1 MCAQTPQELEGFLQQ
16 CQLRVNAVLEKKF
29 DVEYPSSNLKQ
40 AMTYAALGGGKRI
53 RPALVYGSVLAVGGE
68 LAAGDA
74 AACAV
79 ELIHSYSLVHDDLPS
94 MDDDD
99 LRRGRPTV
107 HTAFNEATA
116 ILVGDALQSMA
127 FEILSTAETVAP
139 DKALKMIQQL
149 SLAAGAS
156 GMVGGQYLDFEA
168 VGTQPTLAELEILYS
183 LKTGALIRT
192 SVLLGGLSY
201 PQTSRQQLTALKAY
215 ATQLGLAFQVQDD
228 ILDETSDTETLGK
241 PQGSDRELNK
251 PTYVSL
257 LGVDGA
263 QEKATELVKNASK
276 ALDEFSEAADT
287 LRNLAAFIVSR
298 AH

>member
-1 MCAQTPQELEGFLQQ
+1 MSAQTPHELEAFLQQ
-16 CQLRVNAVLEKKF
+16 CQLRVNAVLEEKF
-29 DVEYPSSNLKQ
+29 NIEDPSHNLKQ
-40 AMTYAALGGGKRI
+40 AMTYAVLGGGKRI
-53 RPALVYGSVLAVGGE
+53 RPTLVYGSVLAVGGN

-107 HTAFNEATA
+107 HKAFDEATA

-127 FEILSTAETVAP
+127 FEILSTAEAVKP
-139 DKALKMIQQL
+139 DQALKMIQQL
-149 SLAAGAS
+149 SQAAGTS
-156 GMVGGQYLDFEA
+156 GMVGGQYLDFQA
-168 VGTQPTLAELEILYS
+168 VGTQPILAELEKIHNA
-183 LKTGALIRT
+183 KTGALIRA
-192 SVLLGGLSY
+192 SVLLGGLSC
-201 PQTSRQQLTALKAY
+201 PQTSHQQLEALKEY

-263 QEKATELVKNASK
+263 REKATELVKNAIK
-276 ALDEFSEAADT
+276 ALGEFSEAADT